1 MNILTEKMSNLCI
14 FWAGFFRNA
23 SIIIVA
29 ITFLCFCLSYD
40 EVAAS
45 DTRVAVSVSIGTGI
59 AVGVAG
65 IFLYVNYSSE
75 VTVLEDKGYNSLVL
89 FPDTRPIPSNDFTLV
104 VYPEERREEAFRVY
118 FVGVKW

>member
-1 MNILTEKMSNLCI
+1 MKIKRVWFFKKTLIIVILTII
-14 FWAGFFRNA
+14 F
-23 SIIIVA
+23 I
-29 ITFLCFCLSYD
+29 CLPHNR
-40 EVAAS
+40 VAAS

-75 VTVLEDKGYNSLVL
+75 VSVLEDKGYNSLVL
-89 FPDTRPIPSNDFTLV
+89 FPDTRPIPSDDFTRV